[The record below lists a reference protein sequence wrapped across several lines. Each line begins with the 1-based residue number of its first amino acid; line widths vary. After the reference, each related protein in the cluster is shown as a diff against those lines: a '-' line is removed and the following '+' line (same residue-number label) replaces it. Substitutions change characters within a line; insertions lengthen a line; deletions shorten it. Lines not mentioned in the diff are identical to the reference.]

1 MYNAK
6 HCSIVYDAVMIL
18 DSDYNRGKALAGE
31 PKS

>member
-6 HCSIVYDAVMIL
+6 HCSIVYDAAVIL
-18 DSDYNRGKALAGE
+18 DSSYDRGKALAGE